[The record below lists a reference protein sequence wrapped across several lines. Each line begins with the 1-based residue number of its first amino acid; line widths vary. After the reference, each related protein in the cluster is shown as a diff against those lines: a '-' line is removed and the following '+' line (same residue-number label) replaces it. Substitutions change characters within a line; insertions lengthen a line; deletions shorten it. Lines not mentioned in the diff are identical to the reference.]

1 MRKEGE
7 KEWTKLS
14 AKALRSDTKADLLSS
29 ALPPVMAE
37 ALQPNEE
44 TVTSGR
50 QLIARPAGKLIPEW
64 DEFGEPQY
72 PTRTRVCAHMW
83 RETIDLTDVGPYVSQ
98 TLQTLQNTAK

>member
-1 MRKEGE
+1 MRPSIKKEGE

-14 AKALRSDTKADLLSS
+14 AKADLLSS

-50 QLIARPAGKLIPEW
+50 QLIARPAGTYGAFAGRGGPSGRRPETCP
-64 DEFGEPQY
+64 E
-72 PTRTRVCAHMW
+72 RA
-83 RETIDLTDVGPYVSQ
+83 
-98 TLQTLQNTAK
+98 